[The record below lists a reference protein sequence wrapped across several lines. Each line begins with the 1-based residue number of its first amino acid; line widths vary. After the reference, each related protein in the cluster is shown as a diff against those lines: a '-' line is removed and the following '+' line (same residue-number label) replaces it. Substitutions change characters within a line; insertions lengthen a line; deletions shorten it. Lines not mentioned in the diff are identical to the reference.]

1 MSDKTKQSTF
11 LKAETLGEL
20 VNCEIYDLTTLLL
33 VCGNKK
39 IAIFLLKRFRINWV
53 IQNSLILML
62 TWFLGVFKQNEN
74 DISQARSNQL

>member
-39 IAIFLLKRFRINWV
+39 
-53 IQNSLILML
+53 NSN
-62 TWFLGVFKQNEN
+62 F
-74 DISQARSNQL
+74 SA